1 MTLMQVDGHVRGGC
15 VGDHISNIFPKT
27 FGIISGVS
35 KQRSRG
41 SGFKFQTDQG
51 IHGHH
56 PTQFPEN
63 LNNPKFSGVFR
74 VFRSFLDSF
83 PGFPGWRGGGGQKST
98 RVSGFKFQPLVL
110 GFKFQSNFLGFIFQ
124 NGLDSGFKFQIYGI
138 QYICQIYKDIQCSIS
153 LLQNFIM
160 DMSFAKGESRKS
172 STVARSPNL
181 QWSTLFFTFTVMQTK
196 RVHFSWNDFITSIM
210 PNYVWVHQHNLL
222 FLIINK

>member
-98 RVSGFKFQPLVL
+98 RVSGFKFQ
-110 GFKFQSNFLGFIFQ
+110 
-124 NGLDSGFKFQIYGI
+124 IYGI